1 MAEVEEA
8 EDTSMR
14 QRKAPTTAGSKL
26 TILTY
31 NAGLLRFQLLGPCG
45 LGGTVFSNPPCVPE
59 RFPHLAAAL
68 LDSGADIIALQ
79 EVYEKT
85 HVAALATAVAGTYP
99 HSASR
104 YTGGGLNFTNGLM
117 YVSKFPLTDVAV
129 LRHKQSAGVE
139 KCLGSKCLLAATVST
154 PVGELRLIGCHLTAG
169 GGLSPEAV
177 DACRES
183 ELEEVCVGEGCV
195 RLIV

>member
-1 MAEVEEA
+1 MRLAVQAADEEEQRRPYPIMPTPAETPVLPPEEVEEA

-85 HVAALATAVAGTYP
+85 HVALHGRRP
-99 HSASR
+99 
-104 YTGGGLNFTNGLM
+104 
-117 YVSKFPLTDVAV
+117 
-129 LRHKQSAGVE
+129 
-139 KCLGSKCLLAATVST
+139 
-154 PVGELRLIGCHLTAG
+154 ELHQR
-169 GGLSPEAV
+169 P
-177 DACRES
+177 D
-183 ELEEVCVGEGCV
+183 V
-195 RLIV
+195 RLQIPPH